1 MIAGSNASLAFLPW
15 KDGTAAFVADS
26 ETIGTNTSTRRN
38 SETLFGVY
46 AKGSVEYDSGL
57 RRRAAIFVCGILL
70 ILAVGCG
77 EPAPKSDA
85 ELGLNAQQRVPIL
98 SIADLR

>member
-1 MIAGSNASLAFLPW
+1 
-15 KDGTAAFVADS
+15 
-26 ETIGTNTSTRRN
+26 
-38 SETLFGVY
+38 
-46 AKGSVEYDSGL
+46 L

-85 ELGLNAQQRVPIL
+85 ELGLNAQ
-98 SIADLR
+98 